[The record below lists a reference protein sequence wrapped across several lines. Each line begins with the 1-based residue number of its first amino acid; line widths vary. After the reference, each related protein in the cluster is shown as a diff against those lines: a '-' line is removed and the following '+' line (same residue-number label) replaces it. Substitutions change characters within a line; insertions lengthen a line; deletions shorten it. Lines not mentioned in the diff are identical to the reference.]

1 MRTTFQRPKEDI
13 MVDTA
18 SPTVE
23 PHKPVQPVASTP
35 KETRKVAFASLVGTS
50 IEWYDFFIYGQA
62 AALVFNVLF
71 FPELDP
77 ALGVLA
83 GLATFG
89 VGFVARP
96 IGGIIFGHFGD
107 RIGRKTAL
115 VTTLVLMGG
124 ATFLVGVLPTYEQIG
139 LWAPILLVVLRL
151 VQGFAVGGEWGGAV
165 LMAVEHA
172 PKGKRGFY
180 GSWPQMG
187 IPIGLISASTVLYFL
202 SVGLPEE
209 QFLAWGWRVPFLA
222 SMLLV
227 IVGLV
232 IRLKVSES
240 PLFKKLQEEGK
251 HLKTPLLDVLKNA
264 WGRTLL
270 AIFMQASVNVGFYVI
285 GTYSISYAATYIGMS
300 RGETL
305 AALMI
310 AAVLDLIA
318 IPLWATLSDRIGRKP
333 VLIFGSIFLGAFMY
347 PFFLMV
353 QSGDVVQLTIAISVG
368 MVFGHAPCYALL
380 ASMLSETFDAKSR
393 YSGVSLAYQLS
404 GALISGPTPFVAAAL
419 VIGADGS
426 FAPVVI
432 MAIVAAL
439 VSVICLMFMRETRH
453 ASL

>member
-1 MRTTFQRPKEDI
+1 

-18 SPTVE
+18 HPTVE
-23 PHKPVQPVASTP
+23 RSGASQSSAH
-35 KETRKVAFASLVGTS
+35 ETRKVAFASLVGTS

-71 FPELDP
+71 FPNLDP

-115 VTTLVLMGG
+115 VTTLLLMGT
-124 ATFLVGVLPTYEQIG
+124 ATFLVGVLPTFDQIG
-139 LWAPILLVVLRL
+139 IWAPILLVVLRL

-187 IPIGLISASTVLYFL
+187 IPIGLISASTILYAL

-222 SMLLV
+222 SMILV

-251 HLKTPLLDVLKNA
+251 NLKVPLLDVLKNA

-285 GTYSISYAATYIGMS
+285 GTYSISYAATYVGMT

-305 AALMI
+305 VALMI

-318 IPLWATLSDRIGRKP
+318 IPVWAMVSDRVGRKP
-333 VLIFGSIFLGAFMY
+333 ILIFGSVVLGVFMY

-353 QSGDVVQLTIAISVG
+353 QSGDVVLLTIAISIG
-368 MVFGHAPCYALL
+368 LVFGHAPVYALL
-380 ASMLSETFDAKSR
+380 SSVLSETFDAKSR
-393 YSGVSLAYQLS
+393 YSGVSLSYQLS
-404 GALISGPTPFVAAAL
+404 GAIISGPTPLVAAAL

-426 FAPVVI
+426 FTPVVV
-432 MAIVAAL
+432 MALIAAA
-439 VSVICLMFMRETRH
+439 VSVICLVFLKETRDS
-453 ASL
+453 SL